1 MFVRGYD
8 PVLFSKLPS
17 LALLL
22 AVGCAA
28 ESELALLAEQR
39 GEDARAPVLGAREDA
54 GSTNDAA
61 REEPPLD
68 EEFDP
73 PATVDASSEAGA
85 LPSNPPSAGER
96 DGGLGSY
103 TSALVL
109 RYDFAGSGTQVEDR
123 VGDANAQVV
132 GGARLDPDGQLDLD
146 GRNDYVDLPNG
157 VLSSL
162 DDASIVVWFEW
173 LGGFCWERVFDFGS
187 NDRGEDL
194 QGNAITSLFFTP
206 KPCGGETRSVLMAE
220 LGGRRGTLTGTPV
233 SAGRTTMVAVTYEG
247 RTKQVR
253 LYQNGLL
260 QSQGYARFTLTQ
272 INDIN
277 SWLGRSQ
284 WIQDV
289 FARIRYDEFRIYG
302 SALGPDEIEEL
313 ARLGPNT
320 LR

>member
-8 PVLFSKLPS
+8 PVMFSKLTS
-17 LALLL
+17 LALVL

-39 GEDARAPVLGAREDA
+39 GEDAGAPELAARDGA
-54 GSTNDAA
+54 GSSHDAA
-61 REEPPLD
+61 REEPTL
-68 EEFDP
+68 EEEESGEP
-73 PATVDASSEAGA
+73 PAPVAELRDAGME
-85 LPSNPPSAGER
+85 PSER
-96 DGGLGSY
+96 DAGLAGH

-132 GGARLDPDGQLDLD
+132 GGARLDADGVLDLD

-162 DDASIVVWFEW
+162 DAASIVVWFEW
-173 LGGFCWERVFDFGS
+173 LGGTCWDRVFDFGS
-187 NDRGEDL
+187 NDRGEGL
-194 QGNAITSLFFTP
+194 QGRVQTSLFFTP
-206 KPCGGETRSVLMAE
+206 KPCGEETRSLLMAE
-220 LGGRRGTLTGTPV
+220 FGSRQGTLTGTPV
-233 SAGRTTMVAVTYEG
+233 SLGRTTMVAVTYEG

-302 SALGPDEIEEL
+302 GALSADEVEEL
-313 ARLGPNT
+313 ARLGPNA